1 MILRSKDKRDVLIGA
16 LVLLL
21 GIGFLIYYLVIRSNE
36 GFESALGAEPQ
47 LTPDPSECVVA
58 LFYADWCPHCVNF
71 KPIFDKAKEMME
83 KKTCNANKLKGKNLR
98 FVKVDCEA
106 YPALAKQYNVNGYP
120 TVKLITKDT
129 VMDYEG
135 GRDLNSM
142 NQYFFPN

>member
-1 MILRSKDKRDVLIGA
+1 MISKLKQSRNVLIGA

-36 GFESALGAEPQ
+36 GFESGLDAEPQ

-58 LFYADWCPHCVNF
+58 LFYADWCPHCTTF
-71 KPIFDKAKEMME
+71 KPIFEKAKEMME
-83 KKTCNANKLKGKNLR
+83 QKTCNANKLKGKNLR
-98 FVKVDCEA
+98 FVKVNADN
-106 YPALAKQYNVNGYP
+106 YPALTKQYNVNGYP
-120 TVKLITKDT
+120 TVKLITKEK

>member
-1 MILRSKDKRDVLIGA
+1 MILKKNRDMLIGA

-21 GIGFLIYYLVIRSNE
+21 GVAFLIYYLVVRSNE
-36 GFESALGAEPQ
+36 GFESGEPQ

-58 LFYADWCPHCVNF
+58 LFYADWCPHCQHF
-71 KPIFDKAKEMME
+71 KPVFYKAKEMME
-83 KKTCNANKLKGKNLR
+83 KKTCSADKLKGKTLR
-98 FVKVDCEA
+98 FVSVDCEA

-120 TVKLITKDT
+120 TVKLITKDN
-129 VMDYEG
+129 VYDYEG